1 MTADDVRAIRDAVSS
16 FVRVFGLH
24 RPEQTPC
31 GQQMSVSEAHALTE
45 IQRGGGLRQAELARR
60 LRLEK
65 STVSRLVGQLVGRGW
80 VARADA
86 ADDGRGIWLT
96 LTEQGVRVAERLAQA
111 RDARFAAL
119 LERIPPDERPAI
131 LSAVRRLAEAADD
144 Q

>member
-1 MTADDVRAIRDAVSS
+1 MTTDDARAIRDAVSS
-16 FVRVFGLH
+16 FVRAFGLH

-31 GQQMSVSEAHALTE
+31 GQQMTVSEAHALTE
-45 IQRGGGLRQAELARR
+45 IQRDGGLRQAELARR

-80 VARADA
+80 VGRADA
-86 ADDGRGIWLT
+86 ADDGRRIWLT

-119 LERIPPDERPAI
+119 LDRIPPDERPAI
-131 LSAVRRLAEAADD
+131 LSAVQRLAEAADD